1 MFRTREVRRLQQSR
15 LLSEL
20 CSLRHGIIGICAS
33 GKMGKSALAHTLAAM
48 VYPDRVKYLY
58 ETAQVDLSMFPG
70 YIRIDSVDD
79 AEPGSVV
86 LIEDLG
92 RLFHAR
98 GSGQDASL
106 PRWLGIISHKNI
118 IVIFTIQNFSDA
130 DIALFRSQNFIE
142 LHKLMHDEDLQFER
156 DEFREKQLT
165 ANLMIRRFSLENPE
179 IPIASM
185 VFSPRYSEVTAWP
198 LVPWWSD
205 ECAHFL
211 RDAKVSKPKKVVG

>member
-1 MFRTREVRRLQQSR
+1 MSGSR

-20 CSLRHGIIGICAS
+20 THMRHGIIGICAS
-33 GKMGKSALAHTLAAM
+33 GKMGKSALAHTIASM
-48 VYPDRVKYLY
+48 VFPNRVKYLY

-70 YIRIDSVDD
+70 YIRIDNVDD

-92 RLFHAR
+92 RIFHSR
-98 GSGQDASL
+98 GSGQDSSL
-106 PRWLGIISHKNI
+106 PRWLGIISHKDI
-118 IVIFTIQNFSDA
+118 VVIFTIQNFSDA
-130 DIALFRSQNFIE
+130 DIALFRSQNFVE
-142 LHKLMHDEDLQFER
+142 LHKIMHDEDLGFER

-165 ANLMIRRFSLENPE
+165 ANLMIRRFALEHPD
-179 IPIASM
+179 IPQAAM

-198 LVPWWSD
+198 LVSWWSD

-211 RDAKVSKPKKVVG
+211 RDAKVSKPKRSKEVPS

>member
-1 MFRTREVRRLQQSR
+1 MLNELRT
-15 LLSEL
+15 
-20 CSLRHGIIGICAS
+20 LRHGIIGICAS
-33 GKMGKSALAHTLAAM
+33 GKMGKSALAHTIASM
-48 VYPDRVKYLY
+48 VYSDRVHYLY
-58 ETAQVDLSMFPG
+58 ETAQVDLTMFPG
-70 YIRIDSVDD
+70 YIRIEDLDD

-98 GSGQDASL
+98 GSGHDADL
-106 PRWLGIISHKNI
+106 PRWLGIISHKSI
-118 IVIFTIQNFSDA
+118 VVIFTIQNFSDA

-156 DEFREKQLT
+156 DEFRQQQLT
-165 ANLMIRRFSLENPE
+165 ANLMIRRFSLENPD

-198 LVPWWSD
+198 LVSWWTD

-211 RDAKVSKPKKVVG
+211 RDARVSRPSRPRKEASP

>member
-1 MFRTREVRRLQQSR
+1 MQQSR

-20 CSLRHGIIGICAS
+20 RSLRHGIIGICAS
-33 GKMGKSALAHTLAAM
+33 GKMGKSALAHTIAAL
-48 VYPDRVKYLY
+48 VFSDRVHYLY
-58 ETAQVDLSMFPG
+58 ETAEVDLTMFPG
-70 YIRIDSVDD
+70 YIRIDNVDD

-86 LIEDLG
+86 VIEDLA

-98 GSGQDASL
+98 GSGNDASL
-106 PRWLGIISHKNI
+106 PKWLGIISHKDI
-118 IVIFTIQNFSDA
+118 VVIFTIQNFSEA

-142 LHKLMHDEDLQFER
+142 LHKIMHDEDLQFER

-165 ANLMIRRFSLENPE
+165 ANLMIRRFSLEHPD
-179 IPIASM
+179 IPLASM

-198 LVPWWSD
+198 LVPWWTD

-211 RDAKVSKPKKVVG
+211 RDARVGRRRQPA